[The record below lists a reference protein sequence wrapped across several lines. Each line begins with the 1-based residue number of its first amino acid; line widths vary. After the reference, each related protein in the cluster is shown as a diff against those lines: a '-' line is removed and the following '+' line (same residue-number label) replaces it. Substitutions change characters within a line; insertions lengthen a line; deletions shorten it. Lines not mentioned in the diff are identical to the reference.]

1 MHRGTM
7 SVLAVSVL
15 VRGFI
20 MSSIHYYGSTASF
33 SLLQTSF
40 TSLPSALNFSL
51 YLFYLLQW
59 FLALAA
65 IGL

>member
-20 MSSIHYYGSTASF
+20 MSSIHYYGKLQ
-33 SLLQTSF
+33 SL
-40 TSLPSALNFSL
+40 ANFI
-51 YLFYLLQW
+51 YFPT
-59 FLALAA
+59 F
-65 IGL
+65 GT